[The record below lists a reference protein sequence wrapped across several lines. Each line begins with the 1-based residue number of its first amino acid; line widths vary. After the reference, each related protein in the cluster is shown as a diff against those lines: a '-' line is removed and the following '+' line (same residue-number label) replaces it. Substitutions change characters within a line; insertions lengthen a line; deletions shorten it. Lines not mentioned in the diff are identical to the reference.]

1 MKLLQAGK
9 HVSKLSIDKRIF
21 YRIYHVL
28 DEVITE
34 VTVFELSVD
43 PDNPKELSLTEIQP
57 GDVSEELQKKIFF
70 DEHKVLMTQD
80 DKDLITNAMQTKYHF
95 YQEIT
100 KKFFEKNAKV
110 LHFIET
116 GGHYFAF
123 VSEKGAPF
131 AKLFHLYIDPAR
143 QKVGVGGV
151 DTIFLASLLEGIADA
166 LLSKLKTITIQ
177 IGEGVYTKLSLWEKS
192 MKKAVAMVAVAD
204 ENEKGEA
211 GFRLAGGFYLKK
223 LDDGL
228 WYVTSLNELEKKRFD
243 KEIEKKFDE
252 FYEELSFKF
261 YLATGYLPV
270 ESEDEKEKG
279 AEA

>member
-1 MKLLQAGK
+1 MKLLRAGK

-21 YRIYHVL
+21 YRIYHIL

-43 PDNPKELSLTEIQP
+43 PDNPRELSLTEIQP
-57 GDVSEELQKKIFF
+57 GEVSEELQEKIFS
-70 DEHKVLMTQD
+70 DEYKVLMTRD
-80 DKDLITNAMQTKYHF
+80 DKDLITNAMQTKYRF

-100 KKFFEKNAKV
+100 RKFFEKNAKV
-110 LHFIET
+110 LQFIET

-151 DTIFLASLLEGIADA
+151 DTVFLASLLEGIADA

-177 IGEGVYTKLSLWEKS
+177 IGEGVYTKLSLWENS
-192 MKKAVAMVAVAD
+192 TKKAVAMVAVAG
-204 ENEKGEA
+204 ENENGEE
-211 GFRLAGGFYLKK
+211 GFRLAGGFYLRK

-228 WYVTSLNELEKKRFD
+228 WHVTSLNELEKKRFNE
-243 KEIEKKFDE
+243 EIEKKFDE

-261 YLATGYLPV
+261 YLATGYLPA
-270 ESEDEKEKG
+270 ESEEKEKG
-279 AEA
+279 AEV